1 MTEVVELVVIGFGR
15 LAVTVLGERGEVGS
29 SRLVPVSAVEC
40 AAGVGVEVAAGAA
53 ADSVGALGEGTAGAA
68 VLPTLDSRA
77 LP

>member
-1 MTEVVELVVIGFGR
+1 VTEVVELVVIGFGR

-29 SRLVPVSAVEC
+29 ARLDPVSAMGC
-40 AAGVGVEVAAGAA
+40 AAGVGVEVAAGPE
-53 ADSVGALGEGTAGAA
+53 ADSIGALGDGTAGAA